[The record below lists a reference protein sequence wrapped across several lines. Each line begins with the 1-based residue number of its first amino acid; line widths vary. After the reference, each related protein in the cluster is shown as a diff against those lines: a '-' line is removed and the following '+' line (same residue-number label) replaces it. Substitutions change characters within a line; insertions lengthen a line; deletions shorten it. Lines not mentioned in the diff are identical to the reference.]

1 MKFMKL
7 NWRRPKRSGSFRRHG
22 VRCAEAVAA
31 CMEPLEPRL
40 LLSFSDVSSTVF
52 PGEPNIYA
60 KFFDYDNDGW
70 LDAARFTNYWS
81 LWHNDAGVFSDQG
94 PLSDGLQGGGMFAGD
109 MDNDGWVDLFLQHQG
124 SITVLRNAEGTGT
137 FEKITHVPTLTGN
150 IPGGGS
156 VGDFNNDGYLD
167 FYVGGYVSNYSH
179 LIVSVPDATQPG
191 GRGFDEAWRGDPR
204 YVRSVTSADYD
215 EDGDLDVYTSAYF
228 SQTNVL
234 YQNQRNGQPFPFTN
248 IGVTGAN
255 GHSVGSQWGD
265 LDSDGDLDLFLS
277 QFAHPGNP
285 ESRTYRNEGPSGGFA
300 LTDIGQRGVFF
311 RESYGTPNLGDF
323 DNDGNLDLWLTAFGC
338 PGYSCSDTNVLYQN
352 SPDASG
358 PNFTDVTSAQG
369 LGGRYTGN
377 DVWVDFDNDGDLDL
391 ITNGVVFRNNV
402 GNSNSWLKVDL
413 GGDGNSIGAIVKVT
427 AGGTTRARQVESGYG
442 EAHFQPLI
450 IHFGLGS
457 HTGPVDVEITWLD
470 GTTKTLQTAVNQTID
485 PINGGVGTA
494 LPYVEDF
501 NDGNANSFRPVSG
514 TWTVNGAGRYN
525 GAADSGQN
533 AVSLVDLLN
542 PLPGAV
548 KLEATIQGKDVSGF
562 GKNGLLIYDYQD
574 ENNFKFAGPFFGG
587 NEWRIGQWIS
597 STLQVKAQVAET
609 IDLNTDYDVETL
621 LQDKKVTLLVG
632 GVEKLSYEFGGS
644 VMDGDVG
651 VGTRNAVSTF
661 DDFAVQVPPVEGVL
675 PYNENFDDG
684 VADLFQPIDGA
695 WLINASDR
703 YTATPVVGGDAVSIV
718 NLESPL
724 PSRVQVSAVMNT
736 DPLGGGYFSSGVFV
750 FDYQGPN
757 DFRFAGL
764 FPSGNEW
771 GIGRYLNGVWNFH
784 ATLAETLSANTD
796 YPVEVLLSN
805 NRVELS
811 SGGVVKLSRTYG
823 GSLVD
828 GDVGLGT
835 KNSIARFDDFV
846 LEGSGSVATLP
857 FSEDFDDGEA
867 NSMLAASGTWVV
879 SGAKRYKGTPVNGQN
894 AVSLIQLANPLPVS
908 VELKA
913 TIKSKDV
920 SGFSANGLLIFD
932 YQNADN
938 FKFAGFFVGTGKW
951 QIGRWINGSLDIK
964 AQAADTIAVET
975 DYDMEVRL
983 DDRQATLLEGG
994 VEKLSYEFGGSVVDG
1009 DVGVGTRNAVAVF
1022 DDLVVQVP
1030 VVTFPYSEDFEDGTA
1045 DFLSGRSGTWQ
1056 ISGGRYEGAGTAS
1069 GDAISTLDGPVPL
1082 PADLKVAATIN
1093 GDPSGGGLKSN
1104 ALLIFDYVDSNDFKY
1119 AGGFFGSSQWRI
1131 GHVSGGAWLTNVAVS
1146 GSISPLTDYNVELYL
1161 EGTEAILVADGIV
1174 QVSYDFAEPLTDL
1187 PGGWGTHNAV
1197 ARFDNLLVEQLVG
1210 GSPSPPSTAL
1220 PYSEDFE
1227 DGQGDYLLP
1236 LAGTWQAQGGVFEV
1250 LPSSNTIVTLMTS
1263 GLPSDAKFAATING
1277 DPSGGGFLS
1286 NAVLLFDYQ
1295 SPQDY
1300 KFAGGF
1306 FGPDQWRI
1314 GHVNNGTWVT
1324 HSAVDESLAAL
1335 TNYAVELYIEGSNV
1349 LLVADGVVKV
1359 SHDFGESLTDGQL
1372 GLGTKNAAARF
1383 DNVSAEALTVS
1394 PPSTTSTTL
1403 PYSENFNDA
1412 VADFQ
1417 HVTSGY
1423 WWMVNNRY
1431 EAKPAVGIAALSV
1444 AQLSDPL
1451 PSNLSISAVINADP
1465 GKWGHNS
1472 NAMLIFDYVDS
1483 QNYKYAGGFFG
1494 NDTWQIGHVSGGTKA
1509 ADVSI
1514 SANLRTTTDYA
1525 LEVTITETSATLAVD
1540 GVVQGLFDYGEA
1552 INDGQVGLGTRN
1564 AVSRFDNLSIQVT
1577 GAGTALPYSE
1587 DFEDGTADALAP
1599 ATGTWVINGA
1609 KRYRGTA
1616 DPRENAVSLVQFIDP
1631 LPDTVDL
1638 KATVKSKDVSGFSAN
1653 GLLIFDYQNADNF
1666 KFAGFFVRAGK
1677 WRIGRWINGGL
1688 DIKAQAADTIAV
1700 ETDYDME
1707 VRLRDKKATLLVGGV
1722 EKVSYEFWASV
1733 VDGDVGVGTRNA
1745 VAVFDDLL
1753 VETPGALL
1761 PYFED
1766 FDLPDAGD
1774 YLFPAAGTWL
1784 INAGGR
1790 YKGTSAV
1797 GGQAISLLQLAD
1809 PLPSGF
1815 DLSALLSGNA
1825 ASGGLTENALLIFDY
1840 RGPTN
1845 FKYAGGFFGG
1855 GQWRIGHYDG
1865 SWNMD
1870 ASAADTI
1877 SAGANYDV
1885 KVSVN
1890 GTAVELL
1897 VGGVS
1902 KVSHDFGVS
1911 LSVGQVGVG
1920 TKNAAAWFDI
1930 LELAATA

>member
-7 NWRRPKRSGSFRRHG
+7 NWRRPKRSSSFRRRG
-22 VRCAEAVAA
+22 GRCAEAVAA
-31 CMEPLEPRL
+31 CIEPLEPRL

-52 PGEPNIYA
+52 PGDPNINA

-179 LIVSVPDATQPG
+179 LIVNVPDATQPG

-265 LDSDGDLDLFLS
+265 LDSDGDLDLFLG
-277 QFAHPGNP
+277 QLAHPGNP
-285 ESRTYRNEGPSGGFA
+285 ESRTYRNEGPGGGFA

-323 DNDGNLDLWLTAFGC
+323 DNDGNLDLWFTAFGC

-377 DVWVDFDNDGDLDL
+377 DAWVDFDNDGDLDL
-391 ITNGVVFRNNV
+391 ITGGVVFRNNV

-485 PINGGVGTA
+485 PINGGGGVGTA

-548 KLEATIQGKDVSGF
+548 KLEATIRGKDVSGF

-661 DDFAVQVPPVEGVL
+661 DDFAVQVAPVPPVEGVL

-684 VADLFQPIDGA
+684 AADLFQPIDGA

-703 YTATPVVGGDAVSIV
+703 YKATPVVGGDAVSIV

-736 DPLGGGYFSSGVFV
+736 DPLGEGYFSSGVFV

-846 LEGSGSVATLP
+846 LEGSGSVTTLP

-894 AVSLIQLANPLPVS
+894 AVSLIQLADPLPVS

-938 FKFAGFFVGTGKW
+938 FKFAGFFVG
-951 QIGRWINGSLDIK
+951 
-964 AQAADTIAVET
+964 AD
-975 DYDMEVRL
+975 
-983 DDRQATLLEGG
+983 
-994 VEKLSYEFGGSVVDG
+994 
-1009 DVGVGTRNAVAVF
+1009 
-1022 DDLVVQVP
+1022 
-1030 VVTFPYSEDFEDGTA
+1030 
-1045 DFLSGRSGTWQ
+1045 
-1056 ISGGRYEGAGTAS
+1056 
-1069 GDAISTLDGPVPL
+1069 
-1082 PADLKVAATIN
+1082 
-1093 GDPSGGGLKSN
+1093 
-1104 ALLIFDYVDSNDFKY
+1104 
-1119 AGGFFGSSQWRI
+1119 
-1131 GHVSGGAWLTNVAVS
+1131 
-1146 GSISPLTDYNVELYL
+1146 
-1161 EGTEAILVADGIV
+1161 
-1174 QVSYDFAEPLTDL
+1174 
-1187 PGGWGTHNAV
+1187 
-1197 ARFDNLLVEQLVG
+1197 
-1210 GSPSPPSTAL
+1210 
-1220 PYSEDFE
+1220 
-1227 DGQGDYLLP
+1227 
-1236 LAGTWQAQGGVFEV
+1236 
-1250 LPSSNTIVTLMTS
+1250 
-1263 GLPSDAKFAATING
+1263 
-1277 DPSGGGFLS
+1277 
-1286 NAVLLFDYQ
+1286 
-1295 SPQDY
+1295 
-1300 KFAGGF
+1300 
-1306 FGPDQWRI
+1306 
-1314 GHVNNGTWVT
+1314 
-1324 HSAVDESLAAL
+1324 
-1335 TNYAVELYIEGSNV
+1335 
-1349 LLVADGVVKV
+1349 
-1359 SHDFGESLTDGQL
+1359 
-1372 GLGTKNAAARF
+1372 
-1383 DNVSAEALTVS
+1383 
-1394 PPSTTSTTL
+1394 
-1403 PYSENFNDA
+1403 
-1412 VADFQ
+1412 
-1417 HVTSGY
+1417 
-1423 WWMVNNRY
+1423 
-1431 EAKPAVGIAALSV
+1431 
-1444 AQLSDPL
+1444 
-1451 PSNLSISAVINADP
+1451 
-1465 GKWGHNS
+1465 
-1472 NAMLIFDYVDS
+1472 
-1483 QNYKYAGGFFG
+1483 
-1494 NDTWQIGHVSGGTKA
+1494 
-1509 ADVSI
+1509 
-1514 SANLRTTTDYA
+1514 
-1525 LEVTITETSATLAVD
+1525 
-1540 GVVQGLFDYGEA
+1540 
-1552 INDGQVGLGTRN
+1552 
-1564 AVSRFDNLSIQVT
+1564 
-1577 GAGTALPYSE
+1577 
-1587 DFEDGTADALAP
+1587 
-1599 ATGTWVINGA
+1599 
-1609 KRYRGTA
+1609 
-1616 DPRENAVSLVQFIDP
+1616 
-1631 LPDTVDL
+1631 
-1638 KATVKSKDVSGFSAN
+1638 
-1653 GLLIFDYQNADNF
+1653 
-1666 KFAGFFVRAGK
+1666 K

-1688 DIKAQAADTIAV
+1688 DTKAQAADTIAV

-1722 EKVSYEFWASV
+1722 EKVSHEFWASV

-1753 VETPGALL
+1753 VETPGAVL

-1766 FDLPDAGD
+1766 FENGNANFLTVNT
-1774 YLFPAAGTWL
+1774 GTWL

-1815 DLSALLSGNA
+1815 DLSALLSGNT
-1825 ASGGLTENALLIFDY
+1825 ASGDLAENALLIFDY

-1865 SWNMD
+1865 SWNTD

-1897 VGGVS
+1897 VGEVS
-1902 KVSHDFGVS
+1902 KVSHDFGVL

-1930 LELAATA
+1930 LKLAATE